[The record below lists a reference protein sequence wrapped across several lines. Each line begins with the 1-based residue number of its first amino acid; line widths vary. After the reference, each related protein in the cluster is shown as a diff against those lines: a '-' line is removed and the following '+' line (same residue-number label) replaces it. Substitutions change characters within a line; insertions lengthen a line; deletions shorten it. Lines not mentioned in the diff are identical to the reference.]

1 MEVKFC
7 HPPSIED
14 LEKYDI
20 VLNATGAIS
29 YVPDVHGLTDTVI
42 PFEEVVACP
51 KQGCEFYPEGDRKN
65 RKVEERVLI
74 WGDHY
79 AAADTATFLA
89 ATGKDVTIVTEQQEF
104 GSSVEVIHMYVLRK
118 RFNRMDAEA
127 LESKPYKYQVKI
139 HTNSTLYEIR
149 QGEVVIQDKE
159 FKRTTL
165 QIDEIITCHTRPNV
179 DFLHAMRE
187 AGLRVVNVGDSL
199 NPRNLHAAVKEGALF
214 GLSLDDQLLFN
225 ANNAIMNDLPLD
237 VRIQLAG

>member
-1 MEVKFC
+1 VKFC
-7 HPPSIED
+7 HRPSIEE
-14 LEKYDI
+14 LKEYDI
-20 VLNATGAIS
+20 VLNATGAGS

-42 PFEEVVACP
+42 PFEEVIACP
-51 KQGCEFYPEGDRKN
+51 KHRCEFYPEGDRKN
-65 RKVEERVLI
+65 RKVGERVLI

-89 ATGKDVTIVTEQQEF
+89 AAGKDVTIVTEQQEF
-104 GSSVEVIHMYVLRK
+104 GASVEVIHMYVLRK
-118 RFNRMDAEA
+118 RFNQTDAEA
-127 LESKPYKYQVKI
+127 LDSKPYKYPVKI

-149 QGEVVIQDKE
+149 RGEVVIQDKE

-165 QIDEIITCHTRPNV
+165 QLDDIITCHTRPNL

-199 NPRNLHAAVKEGALF
+199 RPRNLHAAVKEGALF

-237 VRIQLAG
+237 VRGQLLG